1 MMLIYAVGRK
11 HMTQEEDERQIA
23 VGKETGGV
31 RHVAISIL
39 GWVVIRQ
46 QNIQSRAAAILTD
59 IAVGANS
66 DEEAGQRVGKTNVVS
81 APRSGK

>member
-1 MMLIYAVGRK
+1 
-11 HMTQEEDERQIA
+11 MTQEEDERQIA
-23 VGKETGGV
+23 VGKESGGV

-39 GWVVIRQ
+39 GRVVIRHK

-66 DEEAGQRVGKTNVVS
+66 DEEAEQRVGKTNVVL

>member
-1 MMLIYAVGRK
+1 
-11 HMTQEEDERQIA
+11 MTQEEDERQIA
-23 VGKETGGV
+23 VGKVGKETGGV

-39 GWVVIRQ
+39 GRVVIRHK